1 MFYRF
6 NKNLERLT
14 GGGRCRIVVAVSGG
28 PDSICLLHLLCRS
41 LPVESL
47 LVAHMNFNLR
57 GVESD
62 ADELFVREV
71 AAQWGVASC
80 FKSVDTL
87 AYARDHSLSV
97 EMAARELRYG
107 WFEELRLKNGA
118 DYIAVAHNA
127 NDNAETLL
135 LNLCRGTGIK
145 GLCGMREL
153 DGRHL
158 LRPLLGFSRARIESY
173 LKENSIPFRT
183 DSTNAENTFSRN
195 RIRNRVLAE
204 LKQINPSVISTLNGN
219 MERFRMAS
227 AVLERAVGELR
238 RRFSVSGREYAA
250 QVAGSS
256 GAAAFL
262 TGYLSECHIREV
274 VDTASLAKEGSEVC
288 GYVIY
293 TVLSD
298 YGFNPSQCSDMAVA
312 AVGTE
317 RKRIENNDFVAIA
330 ERGRIKVYDAA
341 LFAVPGSVKVD
352 CPSGGKAVESVF
364 GSLRL
369 RFSLLPNKKG
379 ALPTREERS
388 LFITA
393 DSLHFPLLLRSMQPG
408 DRFSPFGLGGSK
420 KLSDYYT
427 DLKLDN
433 AIKRLVPLLEDS
445 TKKSPDNIVALPG
458 LEISN
463 RFRVTSESETLLKI
477 TLL

>member
-6 NKNLERLT
+6 NKNLQRLT
-14 GGGRCRIVVAVSGG
+14 GECKCRIVVAVSGG

-41 LPVESL
+41 LSGESL

-57 GVESD
+57 GTESD
-62 ADELFVREV
+62 ADELFVRET
-71 AAQWGVASC
+71 AARWGVGFC
-80 FKSVDTL
+80 CKSVDTL
-87 AYARDHSLSV
+87 AYSREHSLSV

-107 WFEELRLKNGA
+107 WFEELRQKSGA
-118 DYIAVAHNA
+118 DYVAVAHNA

-153 DGRHL
+153 DGRHI
-158 LRPLLGFSRARIESY
+158 LRPLLGFSRAQIESY
-173 LKENSIPFRT
+173 LKQNSIPFRT

-195 RIRNRVLAE
+195 RIRNSVLAE
-204 LKQINPSVISTLNGN
+204 LKQINPSVISTLNKN

-227 AVLERAVGELR
+227 AVLERAAGELR
-238 RRFSVSGREYAA
+238 RKFSVSGKEYAGRIA
-250 QVAGSS
+250 ARGGV
-256 GAAAFL
+256 AAFL
-262 TGYLSECHIREV
+262 AACLSECRIREV
-274 VDTASLAKEGSEVC
+274 IDTASLAKEGKDVC
-288 GYVIY
+288 GYVMY
-293 TVLSD
+293 EVLSG
-298 YGFNPSQCSDMAVA
+298 YGFNPSQCSDMASA
-312 AVGTE
+312 AE
-317 RKRIENNDFVAIA
+317 SAESKRIENDAFVAIA
-330 ERGRIKVYDAA
+330 GRGLLKVYDAA
-341 LFAVPGSVKVD
+341 LFAVPDSVKID
-352 CPSGGKAVESVF
+352 FQPACNTFETAF

-369 RFSLLPNKKG
+369 RFSLLPYEKG
-379 ALPTREERS
+379 MTGLREERS

-393 DSLHFPLLLRSMQPG
+393 DSLHFPLLLRSVQPG

-427 DLKLDN
+427 DLKIDN
-433 AIKRLVPLLEDS
+433 AIRRLVPLLEDN

-463 RFRVTSESETLLKI
+463 RFKVTSESRTLLKI

>member
-87 AYARDHSLSV
+87 TYARDHSLSV

-204 LKQINPSVISTLNGN
+204 LKQINSSVISTLNGN

-250 QVAGSS
+250 QVAGSG

-352 CPSGGKAVESVF
+352 CPSCGKVVESAF

-369 RFSLLPNKKG
+369 RFSLLPNKKE

-393 DSLHFPLLLRSMQPG
+393 DSLHFPLLLRCMQPG